1 MPAFSGHVDFQPDK
15 DIPSLEGKVILVT
28 GGTAGLGKASIEA
41 LSRHGPAHIYFTGR
55 NTKAAE
61 ALIARVKNINSQ
73 VALTFLETDFLS
85 LASVKQ
91 ACARFQHERLDIIM
105 CNAGVIFKPPGLSQ
119 DGFKVTFAI
128 NHLAHAMI
136 IQQLLPV
143 MLKTAQIPGAD
154 VRLVSLTSAGWR
166 GHPWDGIS
174 FSTLKTTQGG
184 VLKGTVRYGQ
194 SKLANVMYAAELAR
208 RHPEI
213 MAVSV
218 HPGVVN
224 TDLVSTLSPA
234 GRALVYVSTWIQ
246 GDSVLEEEQ
255 GCFSQ
260 LWVAAGAR
268 RDELVNGGFYMPI
281 GVLSNDKLDCT
292 AKSEKLAGE
301 IWKWTDEVLASF

>member
-28 GGTAGLGKASIEA
+28 GGVSTAGLGKASIEA
-41 LSRHGPAHIYFTGR
+41 LSRHGPAHIYFTSR

-61 ALIARVKNINSQ
+61 ALISRVKDINSQ

-91 ACARFQHERLDIIM
+91 ACARFQHERLDILM
-105 CNAGVIFKPPGLSQ
+105 WVITLKHVTEL
-119 DGFKVTFAI
+119 VTFAI
-128 NHLAHAMI
+128 NYLAYGMI
-136 IQQLLPV
+136 IQQPLPI
-143 MLKTAQIPGAD
+143 MLKTAHITSAD

-166 GHPWDGIS
+166 GHPRDDIS
-174 FSTLKTTQGG
+174 FT
-184 VLKGTVRYGQ
+184 
-194 SKLANVMYAAELAR
+194 NVMYATELAR
-208 RHPEI
+208 RHAEI

-224 TDLVSTLSPA
+224 TDLVSTLPPA
-234 GRALVYVSTWIQ
+234 GRPL
-246 GDSVLEEEQ
+246 EEQ

-281 GVLSNDKLDCT
+281 GVLSNDKFDCT
-292 AKSEKLAGE
+292 ASSENLAGE